1 MAGFVVGRLSFFLR
15 YDHRSFDAFEHPNQG
30 PMNWKED
37 PELMKKAMSSDKMAA
52 RYSKLQWERLA
63 RIAICTLIALAVVG
77 ALRWAVI
84 VTVGISN
91 WPLRLDSHYEKVFR
105 PVQKSVAYPVNW
117 VGTDTLCL
125 SGS

>member
-1 MAGFVVGRLSFFLR
+1 
-15 YDHRSFDAFEHPNQG
+15 
-30 PMNWKED
+30 MNWKEN

-63 RIAICTLIALAVVG
+63 RIAIYTLIALAVVG
-77 ALRWAVI
+77 AIGRAV
-84 VTVGISN
+84 VVSVGISY
-91 WPLRLDSHYEKVFR
+91 WPLRVDLHYEKEFR
-105 PVQKSVAYPVNW
+105 PVQKSIACPVNW